1 MGFEREFSAMPTGH
15 RVELEERQRLV
26 ISGVEDVERFD
37 EQTIVLT
44 TTMGE
49 LEIQGEG
56 LHIETLSL
64 NGGELKVDGEIQ
76 ALIYGDGQRETGGF
90 FARLFGA

>member
-1 MGFEREFSAMPTGH
+1 MGQERERSFVTGH
-15 RVELEERQRLV
+15 HLVLEERAKLM
-26 ISGVEDVERFD
+26 ISGVEDVARFD

-56 LHIETLSL
+56 LHIEQLSL
-64 NGGELKVDGEIQ
+64 DGGDLKVDGDIR
-76 ALIYGDGQRETGGF
+76 ALIYDTDPGEGGGF
-90 FARLFGA
+90 FARLFGG